1 MATDYLTH
9 LVATDPRPSDTDLV
23 RGCLFRAREAG
34 YTYRTK
40 VDMYLHFRGMIDQ
53 AGYSGGL
60 DSRENS
66 ISAVTQYYQPI
77 DKYGRA
83 VVRYEVE
90 RVLED
95 DLLIHIGPHGYSIVH
110 S

>member
-1 MATDYLTH
+1 MTIDYLTH
-9 LVATDPRPSDTDLV
+9 LVATVTHPSDIDLV

-53 AGYSGGL
+53 AGYTGGL
-60 DSRENS
+60 CSLQHS

-77 DKYGRA
+77 DKSGRA

-90 RVLED
+90 RALDD
-95 DLLIHIGPHGYSIVH
+95 DLLIHVGPNGYKVTRS
-110 S
+110 